1 MVCIPGPH
9 PTSSMFGFL
18 GRSLSNVQAFLLIPC
33 RPGLLLGGC
42 GVISQKMSGSFSVM
56 TTTWGDRRLRVAH
69 KNFDVCE
76 NEMGGFGL
84 FGLLVVFFVGFYGYG
99 FFADDHVWFGFFLLN
114 VDD

>member
-1 MVCIPGPH
+1 MHSWTAPYVEYVWVFGQVFEQCASFFVDSLLPG
-9 PTSSMFGFL
+9 SSL
-18 GRSLSNVQAFLLIPC
+18 GRLRCYFPEDT
-33 RPGLLLGGC
+33 
-42 GVISQKMSGSFSVM
+42 GSFSVM